1 MSKAEL
7 KEQLQED
14 IFSILDGFGVAEA
27 MDANDF
33 KRMSFFISDTIL
45 ANVNKLK

>member
-1 MSKAEL
+1 MNKEEL
-7 KEQLQED
+7 KEQLQQD
-14 IFSILDGFGVAEA
+14 IFSILEGFGISEA

-33 KRMSFFISDTIL
+33 DRMSSVIGDTII